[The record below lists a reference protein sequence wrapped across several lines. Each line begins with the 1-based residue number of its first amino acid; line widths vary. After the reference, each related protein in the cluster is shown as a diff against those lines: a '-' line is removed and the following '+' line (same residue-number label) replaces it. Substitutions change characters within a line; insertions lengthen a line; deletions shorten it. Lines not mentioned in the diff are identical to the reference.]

1 MFCEIAF
8 AVSASLLLMTIYGAG
23 NEDLP
28 AGVWGGKHI
37 SLEVTK
43 TGGRLE
49 YDCAHGTI
57 DEKIILDGKGQ
68 FRVSGTHVEEHGGPA
83 RQSER
88 SGGYPVV
95 YAGQVKDGKMK
106 LSILRK
112 DNKKVVGT
120 FTLLRGQEPF
130 IVKCR

>member
-8 AVSASLLLMTIYGAG
+8 AVSVSLLLMTIHGAG
-23 NEDLP
+23 NDDLP

-43 TGGRLE
+43 TGGSLE

-68 FRVSGTHVEEHGGPA
+68 FRVSGTHVEEHGGPT
-83 RQSER
+83 RQSEK

-95 YAGQVKDGKMK
+95 YTGQVRDGKMK

-120 FTLLRGQEPF
+120 FTLVRGQEPF

>member
-49 YDCAHGTI
+49 PEFTA
-57 DEKIILDGKGQ
+57 
-68 FRVSGTHVEEHGGPA
+68 
-83 RQSER
+83 
-88 SGGYPVV
+88 
-95 YAGQVKDGKMK
+95 
-106 LSILRK
+106 
-112 DNKKVVGT
+112 KV
-120 FTLLRGQEPF
+120 L
-130 IVKCR
+130 